1 MNKIKINN
9 RGSYDTSDIERLTGI
24 PVDKIKEFID
34 NKTYEG
40 FIICGVYM
48 MNGANIKKMIALENM
63 KGE

>member
-1 MNKIKINN
+1 MSKIKINN

-24 PVDKIKEFID
+24 PTDKIKEFID

-48 MNGANIKKMIALENM
+48 MNGVNIKKMVALENM